1 MNNRYKWSLFVGS
14 LLLSVFLCGC
24 KKDQPK
30 SIEKPL
36 ILTTKDSTEIKNL
49 CTQYMDLLKEKK
61 YDEAFDMLYCV
72 DTLQN
77 LQKIPETQ
85 RQTMRSMFNVF
96 PVLNYHLYEMKF
108 VSEFDTKV
116 RYNIEFFEK
125 APDDNRPNTTAIYLR
140 PIRQDDK
147 WYLTVYDTV
156 TDNSAKSN

>member
-140 PIRQDDK
+140 PIRKDDK